1 MDYFAEGIR
10 ETLARRGLASS
21 HGLEKAAQS
30 AFLETLANLK
40 ILDDLSN
47 SDLHSTIAEM
57 DEDSPSRRRRSRKNT
72 SSGVTVKFDPGL
84 LSQLTPAQ
92 RRRLFIAL
100 GEARK
105 G

>member
-1 MDYFAEGIR
+1 MDYFSRGMHEA
-10 ETLARRGLASS
+10 LAQRGFYPSGGMQKS
-21 HGLEKAAQS
+21 AQ
-30 AFLETLANLK
+30 ANFLEALANLK

-47 SDLHSTIAEM
+47 NDLHAAITESE
-57 DEDSPSRRRRSRKNT
+57 EKRPSGRRRSKKDT